1 VGERQEE
8 LLKIIVET
16 YIQTFK
22 PVGSKSLVDHFKV
35 SSATIRNDMALLE
48 ELNFLEK
55 EHLSSGRIPSEAG
68 YRYYVDN
75 LMKPKDI
82 TGEDVLKL
90 QTILNNN
97 NLVVSDAIQKCMEI
111 ISDITHYTSV
121 VIGPSVESSTL
132 QQISIIALDDDE
144 DETSEGDRRVVAVL
158 VTNQGVVENKQ
169 INISRNINLKELI
182 KTSEL
187 INKALVGT
195 PLAKVTE
202 RLELEIKPKIK
213 EVINRYEEVC
223 NFFSSAFRD
232 FTIDNSD
239 IVFGGKTN
247 ILDYKEYDEPEKIKD
262 MIAKLENTELVK
274 NIQTSDSD
282 INVYIGE
289 ETEFDPDVTI
299 IKTHYKVGKDEGTL
313 AIIGPKRMEY
323 DKVWTLLNFLKSYI
337 EK

>member
-1 VGERQEE
+1 
-8 LLKIIVET
+8 
-16 YIQTFK
+16 
-22 PVGSKSLVDHFKV
+22 
-35 SSATIRNDMALLE
+35 MALLE
-48 ELNFLEK
+48 DLNFLEK

-68 YRYYVDN
+68 YKYYVNN

-132 QQISIIALDDDE
+132 QQISIIALEDDE
-144 DETSEGDRRVVAVL
+144 DEGTTDQRVVAVL

-169 INISRNINLKELI
+169 VNISRDINLKELI
-182 KTSEL
+182 KTSEI

-195 PLAKVTE
+195 PLSKVSE
-202 RLELEIKPKIK
+202 RLELEIKPRIK
-213 EVINRYEEVC
+213 DVINRYEEVC

-247 ILDYKEYDEPEKIKD
+247 ILDYKEYDTPDKVKE

-274 NIQTSDSD
+274 NIQTNDSD

-323 DKVWTLLNFLKSYI
+323 DKVFTLLNFLKSYI